1 MSNAGNDKSKLDTM
15 RATAEAAK
23 AAGGKLARLGPEGRS
38 GLLRALAAA
47 LREPGARAEIAAAN
61 AGDLERAK
69 AEGVATPLVKRLG
82 LDAAKLDGVCDGLDQ
97 LAAMPDLVGR
107 ATLRRELDD
116 GLVLERVS
124 TPLGLLGVVFES
136 RPDALVQIVGLAWKS
151 GNAVLLKGGREAL
164 GTNRVLAAI
173 IARVLE
179 AAGIDRRAAVL
190 LEGRE
195 DVTAVLA
202 LHGLVEV
209 IVARGSSEFVRQIMD
224 ASDIPVMGHA
234 AGVCHLYVHEGAD
247 PAMAAKLAVD
257 GKTTYPAA
265 CNATETLLWDAGA
278 GAALDACAEALKKAG
293 VEVRGDAATRKRV
306 PWVKEATDADFGY
319 EFGAN
324 IIAVKQVAGLDE
336 ALAHIGKN
344 GSKHTEAIVTGDQ
357 AAAERFLA
365 EVDAA
370 GIFHNAST
378 RFADGYRYG
387 LGAEVGISTD
397 KLHARGPVGV
407 EGLLTYRWLLKGNG
421 QETASYGPGKKA
433 FKHRDA
439 RLSPPP
445 RWAPTGEARLRPTPA
460 LAQLFLERAPRR
472 LVARLRVQALLPQF
486 FQTALYLLDACVKC

>member
-1 MSNAGNDKSKLDTM
+1 MSDTKNDDRGM

-23 AAGGKLARLGPEGRS
+23 AAGAKLSRLGAEGRS
-38 GLLRALAAA
+38 NLLRALARA
-47 LREPGARAEIAAAN
+47 LREPGVRAEVAAAN
-61 AGDLERAK
+61 AADLERAK
-69 AEGVATPLVKRLG
+69 QEGVASPLVKRLG
-82 LDAAKLDGVCDGLDQ
+82 LDAGKLDGVCDGLDQ

-107 ATLRRELDD
+107 VTLRRELDD

-124 TPLGLLGVVFES
+124 APLGLLGVVFES

-164 GTNRVLAAI
+164 GTNRALAAVI
-173 IARVLE
+173 HRVLE
-179 AAGIDRRAAVL
+179 AAGIDRHAAVL

-209 IVARGSSEFVRQIMD
+209 IVARGSSEFVRHIMSQ
-224 ASDIPVMGHA
+224 SDIPVMGHA
-234 AGVCHLYVHEGAD
+234 AGVCHVYLDAAAD
-247 PAMAAKLAVD
+247 PAIAAKVTVD

-265 CNATETLLWDAGA
+265 CNATETLLWHPAA
-278 GAALDACAEALKKAG
+278 TAALDATAAALKQAG
-293 VEVRGDAATRKRV
+293 VEIRADAATRSRV
-306 PWVKEATDADFGY
+306 PWAVPATDADFGF

-336 ALAHIGKN
+336 ALAHIAAH
-344 GSKHTEAIVTGDQ
+344 GSKHTEAIVTEDA

-370 GIFHNAST
+370 GVFHNAST
-378 RFADGYRYG
+378 RFADGFRYG

-407 EGLLTYRWLLKGNG
+407 EGLLTYRWLLRGQG

-433 FKHRDA
+433 FKHRD
-439 RLSPPP
+439 L
-445 RWAPTGEARLRPTPA
+445 
-460 LAQLFLERAPRR
+460 
-472 LVARLRVQALLPQF
+472 
-486 FQTALYLLDACVKC
+486 